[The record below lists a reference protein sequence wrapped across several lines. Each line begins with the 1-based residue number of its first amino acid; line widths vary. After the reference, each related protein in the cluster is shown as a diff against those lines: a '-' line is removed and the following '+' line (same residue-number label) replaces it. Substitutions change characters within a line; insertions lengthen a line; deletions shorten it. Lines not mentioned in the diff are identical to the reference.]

1 MLRGDLYMNSVSKKV
16 LLIDN
21 SNSRTK
27 FLLSVDGT
35 IASGMRM
42 VPTADLSFISLSE
55 LLIGFDYEAVIV
67 CSVVPESR
75 RVFERYFECPL
86 HFVSAHSSMEMLF
99 DYPGVATLGAD
110 RIAGCL
116 GALSTGLCPVVVIDA
131 GTAVAFDVV
140 DQRNSKPTYIGGTI
154 APGLRAF
161 TEYMHCKTAL
171 LPEVTLNMQARAIAS
186 GTVEAIQAG
195 ALFGF
200 TGMVN
205 GILNRICSELGYTP
219 RIVVTGGDSGL
230 IVNNL
235 NYHATVDELLVFRG
249 LASLPSTLF

>member
-1 MLRGDLYMNSVSKKV
+1 MNSVSKKV

-27 FLLSVDGT
+27 FLLSIDGA

-195 ALFGF
+195 ALFIG
-200 TGMVN
+200 VPPIEEVR
-205 GILNRICSELGYTP
+205 ILSRICSELGYTP
-219 RIVVTGGDSGL
+219 RMVVTGGDSGL